1 MPDVQKAAQDKS
13 GRIETMFK
21 VIDLK
26 TGTWAIPEVIAANEE
41 WANGLIWCDME
52 GFAQLED
59 GTLILCDETGS
70 FVYCPADRFEIVDTR
85 KQTVINYLPKPS
97 APRKRNTASPK
108 RPRSKWTFVPRRKA

>member
-1 MPDVQKAAQDKS
+1 
-13 GRIETMFK
+13 MFH
-21 VIDLK
+21 VIDRK
-26 TGTWAIPEVIAANEE
+26 TGTWANPARLAANEE

-70 FVYCPADRFEIVDTR
+70 FVYCPADRFEIVNARTQPAVRD
-85 KQTVINYLPKPS
+85 LPVRN

-108 RPRSKWTFVPRRKA
+108 RPRGKWTFVPKRKV